1 MKNIVSRV
9 VLAVL
14 VASLAFAAIPVTSAY
29 AADETPPAKG
39 ELTDEKI
46 EEIWA
51 RQQQA
56 YERMGKAFEDTD
68 AHIAKF
74 QSMIDKAVAN
84 GKDVS
89 SVQSAFDAYEAALLA
104 SKPAYDELGQTFRTH
119 SGFDANG
126 NVTDSEKA
134 QATIKEAREQMKAIK
149 ESMGGSFKA
158 LREAVKAFREA
169 NRPAE
174 GTKERDS

>member
-1 MKNIVSRV
+1 
-9 VLAVL
+9 
-14 VASLAFAAIPVTSAY
+14 
-29 AADETPPAKG
+29 
-39 ELTDEKI
+39 
-46 EEIWA
+46 
-51 RQQQA
+51 
-56 YERMGKAFEDTD
+56 
-68 AHIAKF
+68 
-74 QSMIDKAVAN
+74 
-84 GKDVS
+84 
-89 SVQSAFDAYEAALLA
+89 LLA